1 MLEIYSRCEIYS
13 KLTKRCQIYSKLRI
27 KTPERM
33 FVTNFSI
40 YNIIALYGHGM
51 FCFKP
56 GFYFFAW
63 RNITKFRRGFHFGLA
78 TINLQQL
85 FILLC
90 YTSCYNRVP
99 YKRPLRYFFLDL
111 KIYPDVKELLRCHL
125 ALITHFRPM
134 FHLWR
139 NQVAGFY

>member
-56 GFYFFAW
+56 GFYFFA
-63 RNITKFRRGFHFGLA
+63 
-78 TINLQQL
+78 
-85 FILLC
+85 
-90 YTSCYNRVP
+90 
-99 YKRPLRYFFLDL
+99 
-111 KIYPDVKELLRCHL
+111 
-125 ALITHFRPM
+125 
-134 FHLWR
+134 
-139 NQVAGFY
+139 